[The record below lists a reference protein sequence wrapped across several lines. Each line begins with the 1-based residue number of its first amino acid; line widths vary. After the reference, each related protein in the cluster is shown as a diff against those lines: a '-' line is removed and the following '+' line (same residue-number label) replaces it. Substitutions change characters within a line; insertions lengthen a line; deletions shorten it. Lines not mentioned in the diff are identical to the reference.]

1 MLSRLLRDIYYK
13 YQSLLPYMNRVRYM
27 LNRWK
32 FKESGLKGSM
42 AKNVK
47 IRGRAEIVLGN
58 RVAFREG
65 VFIGGN
71 GKLFIG
77 DATSINENTII
88 ACTQYVEIGSN
99 CMFAPRCYVLDVDHK
114 FSDASIPINQQGYEQ
129 SPVKIGDDVWF
140 GTGVV
145 VVKGVTIGNGCV
157 IAANSVV
164 TEDIPAY
171 SIAAGSPARVLR
183 SRHETLIS

>member
-1 MLSRLLRDIYYK
+1 MLSSLLRSLYYR
-13 YQSLLPYMNRVRYM
+13 YQDLLPYINRARYM

-42 AKNVK
+42 AKNVR
-47 IRGRAEIVLGN
+47 IRGRAEIVLGD

-71 GKLFIG
+71 GKLSIG
-77 DATSINENTII
+77 DATSINEHTII
-88 ACTQYVEIGSN
+88 ACTQSVEIGSN

-114 FSDASIPINQQGYEQ
+114 FSDVSIPINQQGYEQ

-145 VVKGVTIGNGCV
+145 VIKGASIGNGCI

-164 TEDIPAY
+164 TDDIPAY
-171 SIAAGSPARVLR
+171 SIAAGSPARVLK
-183 SRHETLIS
+183 SRK